1 MFWRLFLTY
10 FLLVV
15 AAVALSLVVMRT
27 DEGPLVFHAQPREV
41 LLAMVGIC
49 LLAAL
54 PAYILARRFARPLE
68 ELTDGAERIA
78 VGDLGHKIRTGGG
91 RDFTT
96 LARAFNGMSERLAD
110 TFEQLEHDREQLRTI
125 LSGMIEGVIAFDQNE
140 RVLFANDRAGVL
152 LEFDPASIVG
162 LKLWEVTRQ
171 RGVQEI
177 VETGLASNG
186 PYRRE
191 LDWKGPGAKSLAVY
205 VSRLPSSGLQPS
217 PGAVMVLHDTT
228 ELRRLEQLR
237 QEFVA
242 NVSHELKT
250 PLAVI
255 RSNIE
260 VLQDGAADDPVARV
274 TFLDRAAIEAARLE
288 ALILDL
294 LRLARIEAGDRVL
307 EPVEVR
313 LDLAIAECL
322 ERQSTRAEA
331 KTLQLIEVP
340 PPDAPRSVAAW
351 VDENAFHHVLD
362 NLVDNAIKYTHN
374 GGRIT
379 IRWTATPTHVQVDV
393 QDNGFGI
400 SDRDLPRI
408 FERFYR
414 ADKARDR
421 AAGGT
426 GLGLSIVKHLVAA
439 MNGQIRVVSTISQ
452 GSTFSVTLPRAVGE

>member
-10 FLLVV
+10 LLLVV
-15 AAVALSLVVMRT
+15 AAVALVGVVVFRT
-27 DEGPLVFHAQPREV
+27 DDVVFYALFREV
-41 LLAMVGIC
+41 LFAVFSIC

-54 PAYILARRFARPLE
+54 PAYILARRFTRPLE
-68 ELTDGAERIA
+68 ELTNGAERIA

-110 TFEQLEHDREQLRTI
+110 TFALLEHDREQLRTI

-152 LEFDPASIVG
+152 LEFDPATIVG
-162 LKLWEVTRQ
+162 RKLWEVTRQ

-205 VSRLPSSGLQPS
+205 VSRLPTIGPQPS

-255 RSNIE
+255 R
-260 VLQDGAADDPVARV
+260 
-274 TFLDRAAIEAARLE
+274 
-288 ALILDL
+288 
-294 LRLARIEAGDRVL
+294 
-307 EPVEVR
+307 
-313 LDLAIAECL
+313 
-322 ERQSTRAEA
+322 
-331 KTLQLIEVP
+331 
-340 PPDAPRSVAAW
+340 
-351 VDENAFHHVLD
+351 
-362 NLVDNAIKYTHN
+362 
-374 GGRIT
+374 
-379 IRWTATPTHVQVDV
+379 
-393 QDNGFGI
+393 
-400 SDRDLPRI
+400 
-408 FERFYR
+408 
-414 ADKARDR
+414 
-421 AAGGT
+421 
-426 GLGLSIVKHLVAA
+426 
-439 MNGQIRVVSTISQ
+439 
-452 GSTFSVTLPRAVGE
+452 